1 MGKTTP
7 STTQLILD
15 TIAEMLPFYEGL
27 PGADQRRMDMILKR
41 VSKHKVAISNAK
53 PIRPVIVLT
62 ILMVLEIH
70 KLDSEMFHAQYQEM
84 KRMRKAMEA
93 AGIFMEEETPIIED
107 EVNTLLDILGPDIEK
122 LAIDQDLLNIQQ

>member
-15 TIAEMLPFYEGL
+15 TIAEMRPFYEGL
-27 PGADQRRMDMILKR
+27 PGADQRIMDMIIKR

-53 PIRPVIVLT
+53 PLRPIIVIA

-84 KRMRKAMEA
+84 KRIRKALEA
-93 AGIFMEEETPIIED
+93 AGFLLEEEAPSIED
-107 EVNTLLDILGPDIEK
+107 EVKTLLEVLGPDVDK
-122 LAIDQDLLNIQQ
+122 LAVDQDLLLIQR

>member
-7 STTQLILD
+7 PTTQLILD
-15 TIAEMLPFYEGL
+15 TIAEILPLYEGL
-27 PGADQRRMDMILKR
+27 PGADQRRMDMMLKR

-53 PIRPVIVLT
+53 PLRPVIVLT

-70 KLDSEMFHAQYQEM
+70 KLDNEMFNAQYQEI

-93 AGIFMEEETPIIED
+93 AGIFMEEEPSIEE
-107 EVNTLLDILGPDIEK
+107 EVNTLLDIFGPDVDK
-122 LAIDQDLLNIQQ
+122 LVVDQDLQIPQ

>member
-1 MGKTTP
+1 VGKTTP

-15 TIAEMLPFYEGL
+15 TIAEMRPFYEGL
-27 PGADQRRMDMILKR
+27 PGADQRIMDMMLKR

-70 KLDSEMFHAQYQEM
+70 KLDSEMFHAQYREM

-93 AGIFMEEETPIIED
+93 AGIFMEEEAPPIED
-107 EVNTLLDILGPDIEK
+107 EVNTLLEVLGPDVDK
-122 LAIDQDLLNIQQ
+122 LAVDQDLLQIRQ

>member
-15 TIAEMLPFYEGL
+15 TIREILPLYEGL
-27 PGADQRRMDMILKR
+27 PAADQRRMDMMLKR

-93 AGIFMEEETPIIED
+93 AGIFIEEETSPIEN
-107 EVNTLLDILGPDIEK
+107 EVNTLLDILGPEVDK
-122 LAIDQDLLNIQQ
+122 PAVDQDLLHIQQ